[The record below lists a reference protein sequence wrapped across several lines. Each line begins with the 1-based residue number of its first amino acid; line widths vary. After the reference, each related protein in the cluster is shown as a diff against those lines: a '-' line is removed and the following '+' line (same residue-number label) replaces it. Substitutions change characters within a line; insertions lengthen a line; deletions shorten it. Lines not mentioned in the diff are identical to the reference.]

1 MRILHLV
8 HQYAPE
14 HIGGTELY
22 TQWLS
27 RGQSQRGHQ
36 VTIFYRRSAEGAG
49 IEHRMEE
56 GTHVWAAWA
65 GALSPTRRF
74 RATFGDPAIVRAFER
89 VLEEATPDLIHI
101 QHLMGLPARLVPVIQ
116 QRRIPFVITLWDFWW
131 LCANAQLL
139 TNYSQEICDGPR
151 AYLNC
156 ARCALARANASPFWP
171 ALPGAA
177 ALLAQRNQLLRQ
189 ILDAAGKLIAPT
201 EFVRRWYAQH
211 KTPKEK
217 IIVALPGLDSPALSS
232 QYRQR
237 PDGAVRFAYIGG
249 LSWQKGVHV
258 LLEAFQDMESGGEL
272 WIAGDEAVD
281 PAYVSHLRTLASPNV
296 RFLGRL
302 TRAEVWKTLGQ
313 VDVVVVPSQWY
324 ETFSFL
330 VSEAFATGVPVI
342 ASSLGPLV
350 DRIRHGVDGLLVPA
364 GDVQALQSALL
375 ELAEDPSLLAR
386 LRAGICPVPTIEDHV
401 EDIEAIYQP
410 VVAGCTRHA

>member
-27 RGQSQRGHQ
+27 QGQSQRGHQ

-74 RATFGDPAIVRAFER
+74 RATFGDPAIVRSFER
-89 VLEEATPDLIHI
+89 ALEEATPDLIHI

-131 LCANAQLL
+131 VCANAQLL

-177 ALLAQRNQLLRQ
+177 ALLAQRNQLLRR
-189 ILDAAGKLIAPT
+189 IMEAADRLIAPT

-211 KTPKEK
+211 KTPREK
-217 IIVALPGLDSPALSS
+217 IIVALPGLDVPTLSS
-232 QYRQR
+232 PDRQR

-249 LSWQKGVHV
+249 HSWQKGVHV
-258 LLEAFQDMESGGEL
+258 LLEAFKDVESGGEL
-272 WIAGDEAVD
+272 WIAGDETAD
-281 PAYVSHLRTLASPNV
+281 PAYVTRLRSLATSNV

-302 TRAEVWKTLGQ
+302 ARAEVWKTLSQ
-313 VDVVVVPSQWY
+313 VDVVVVPSMWY

-330 VSEAFATGVPVI
+330 VSEAFAAGVPVI
-342 ASSLGPLV
+342 ASRLGPLA
-350 DRIRHGVDGLLVPA
+350 DRVSHGVDGLLVPP
-364 GDVQALQSALL
+364 GDVQALRNALL
-375 ELAEDPSLLAR
+375 QLVEDPALLTR
-386 LRAGICPVPTIEDHV
+386 LHAGIQPVPTIEDHV
-401 EDIEAIYQP
+401 RNVEAIYEAATARP
-410 VVAGCTRHA
+410 A